1 MLINSIMFI
10 SIAVQSQNEI
20 IYNNE
25 ESPNT
30 MQNNMIT
37 SYNHNCVKEARLRK
51 KKTLNNIMYMKLNS
65 AKLIYIIR
73 SQDSGY
79 LWDMDDNNWKKIQ
92 NGFPGC

>member
-1 MLINSIMFI
+1 
-10 SIAVQSQNEI
+10 
-20 IYNNE
+20 
-25 ESPNT
+25 
-30 MQNNMIT
+30 
-37 SYNHNCVKEARLRK
+37 
-51 KKTLNNIMYMKLNS
+51 MYMKLNS